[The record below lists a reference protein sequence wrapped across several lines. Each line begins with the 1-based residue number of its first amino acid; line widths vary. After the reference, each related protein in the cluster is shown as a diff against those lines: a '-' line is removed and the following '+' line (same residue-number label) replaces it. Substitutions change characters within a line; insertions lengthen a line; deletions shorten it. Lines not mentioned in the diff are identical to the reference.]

1 MSSLD
6 TATLDPDPVDDVDHE
21 DGLEPREI
29 ADWNTGRA
37 APVVILMIL
46 ATVAAVVAVLAS
58 PVPVV
63 LGSGLIALVAASV
76 AVRTALRAETPAA

>member
-1 MSSLD
+1 M
-6 TATLDPDPVDDVDHE
+6 
-21 DGLEPREI
+21 
-29 ADWNTGRA
+29 
-37 APVVILMIL
+37 VILMIL